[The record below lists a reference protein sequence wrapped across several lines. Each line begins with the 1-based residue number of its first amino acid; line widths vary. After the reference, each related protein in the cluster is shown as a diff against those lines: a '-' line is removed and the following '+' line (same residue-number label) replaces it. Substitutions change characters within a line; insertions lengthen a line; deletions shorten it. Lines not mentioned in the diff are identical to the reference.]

1 MSTMYQEY
9 RDRVQFKGASKR
21 EYVNTKVRESIDSL
35 IHDSQYGFTINVL
48 HYLTDE
54 ETGEHIEKRVEAEAA
69 ILSTTSTQDYER
81 ANFITYNEVG
91 LDRGSLIEWDDSKW
105 IVLQKMFRPEQPGF
119 NGYAYRCT
127 GELKWIDDNG
137 TLQIRPGYISSG
149 RTTNSLTYTPDVN
162 YKFDNILIHDTDWSM
177 IAAIQQDLTIHNE
190 MRFIVKGHA
199 YRVTN
204 IDNVSIDN
212 VSILSMVDDKLLDD
226 DILFD
231 DDTGV
236 AATWEHAIRL
246 DVKEPFNMF
255 AGDIL
260 NAPVSVTKDGIVIDD
275 YVSLSSSDPSIIEI
289 SDNQMIGRGIG
300 EVEITCTLKRN
311 PLIKTTFK
319 VVVTEEHKEE
329 LPQYYIIGSDYL
341 EWDTNAD
348 YVLPTGITGIWSV
361 ETFSKMRPT
370 VTYFEDGSG
379 INIAIK
385 DKYAGTIK
393 ITVKINN
400 EEELTKEIYIKT
412 V

>member
-91 LDRGSLIEWDDSKW
+91 LDRGSLIEWDNSKW

-231 DDTGV
+231 DGTGV

-319 VVVTEEHKEE
+319 V
-329 LPQYYIIGSDYL
+329 
-341 EWDTNAD
+341 
-348 YVLPTGITGIWSV
+348 
-361 ETFSKMRPT
+361 SKRQ
-370 VTYFEDGSG
+370 
-379 INIAIK
+379 I
-385 DKYAGTIK
+385 
-393 ITVKINN
+393 
-400 EEELTKEIYIKT
+400 
-412 V
+412 